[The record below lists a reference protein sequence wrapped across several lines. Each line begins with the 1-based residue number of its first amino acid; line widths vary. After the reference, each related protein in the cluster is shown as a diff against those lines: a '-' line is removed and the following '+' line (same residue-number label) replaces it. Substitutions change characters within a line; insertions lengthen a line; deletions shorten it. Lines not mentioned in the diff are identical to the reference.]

1 MAATA
6 VVALRDPFRHHL
18 VPPCP
23 FHAVTGLWCPL
34 CGGTRAVWAAAHG
47 QFGLMLHANALLPAI
62 VLATAWAWLA
72 WLGKATGGWTWP
84 WPSAR
89 LVGWTFAALFVAFTV
104 LRNLPAFAFLAPP
117 AVA

>member
-1 MAATA
+1 
-6 VVALRDPFRHHL
+6 
-18 VPPCP
+18 
-23 FHAVTGLWCPL
+23 
-34 CGGTRAVWAAAHG
+34 
-47 QFGLMLHANALLPAI
+47 MLHANALLPAM
-62 VLATAWAWLA
+62 VLATAWGWLA
-72 WLGKATGGWTWP
+72 WLGKATGWWTWP